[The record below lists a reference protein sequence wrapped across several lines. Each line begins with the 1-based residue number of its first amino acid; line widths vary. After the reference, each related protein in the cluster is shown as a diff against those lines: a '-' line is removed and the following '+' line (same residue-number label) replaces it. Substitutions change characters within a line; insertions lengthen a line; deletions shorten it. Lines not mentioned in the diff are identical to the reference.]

1 MNAGKRF
8 EQKFRESIE
17 PHAYVL
23 RIPDNVYM
31 RGNRLMGNES
41 EADFLVVT
49 GTDSYLVECKATN
62 RPSLQFYNVKE
73 HQEVSLMEFDDIGER
88 SHGLLAVEFYDKVGY
103 HKPHR
108 MFLLPISEWMRFKA
122 ESGRKSMPIKAFEE
136 LGVELTYEKG
146 AYTFDGV
153 WFK

>member
-62 RPSLQFYNVKE
+62 RPSL
-73 HQEVSLMEFDDIGER
+73 R
-88 SHGLLAVEFYDKVGY
+88 STTS
-103 HKPHR
+103 R
-108 MFLLPISEWMRFKA
+108 SI
-122 ESGRKSMPIKAFEE
+122 RKSRSWSSTI
-136 LGVELTYEKG
+136 
-146 AYTFDGV
+146 
-153 WFK
+153 

>member
-62 RPSLQFYNVKE
+62 KPSLQFYNVKE

-88 SHGLLAVEFYDKVGY
+88 SHGLLAVEFYDKAGY

-108 MFLLPISEWMRFKA
+108 MFLLPISEWMRYKA
-122 ESGRKSMPIKAFEE
+122 EAGRKSMPVKAFEQ

-153 WFK
+153 WLK